1 MESLDLSLC
10 HAFLESTRHFLGSD
24 AFECPALQQHH
35 TLLYDQAQC
44 QALKK
49 LYESVVSKT
58 GEVEIDKLCPKFGL
72 DYQDQQRH
80 CFNNPSPC

>member
-10 HAFLESTRHFLGSD
+10 HAFLESTRHFLGPD
-24 AFECPALQQHH
+24 ASECPALQQHH
-35 TLLYDQAQC
+35 TLLCDQAQC

-58 GEVEIDKLCPKFGL
+58 GEVEIDELCPKFGL
-72 DYQDQQRH
+72 NYQDQQRH
-80 CFNNPSPC
+80 CFNNPFPC

>member
-10 HAFLESTRHFLGSD
+10 HAFLETTRHFLAS
-24 AFECPALQQHH
+24 ECPALQQHH
-35 TLLYDQAQC
+35 TLLCDQAQC

-58 GEVEIDKLCPKFGL
+58 GEVEIDELCPNI
-72 DYQDQQRH
+72 
-80 CFNNPSPC
+80 CFEL